1 MNSNMLQYIIPGLV
15 LILAIVLHLYTFVRR
30 SRYNHIPQPPLPLS
44 WNWIRGHAS
53 LIIDEAKKNNFQT
66 AAIFKSIGLD
76 LGAETFALFVGFN
89 NNSYWMISEEIDFIS
104 KIISDHRTF
113 WKVGPK
119 NNPLAFA
126 NGVRVLGDHG
136 ILLEPG
142 TDVWYHKRKM
152 MDPAFLKKNLKSLM
166 DKMNQ
171 SSNKL
176 CQHLREKH
184 DQKIVDVYD
193 VFMKVALEVVCTCG
207 FNLEDDFI
215 TLTDSKVNNAV
226 NDLFAGVMVAFFNRP
241 TYWMPWKH
249 QKEKKSLKSSADML
263 REKMKNHLQE
273 RYDAVAA
280 GTDTHNDILSHI
292 IRGLKFSMKCFL
304 QNQKSPF

>member
-1 MNSNMLQYIIPGLV
+1 MLQYIIVGLV
-15 LILAIVLHLYTFVRR
+15 LILAIAVHLYTFVRR
-30 SRYNHIPQPPLPLS
+30 SKYKHLPQPPLPFR
-44 WNWIRGHAS
+44 WNWLMGHAP
-53 LIIDEAKKNNFQT
+53 LILNQVKKDINT
-66 AAIFKSIGLD
+66 VESFKKIGQD
-76 LGAETFALFVGFN
+76 LGAETFALFFGFHS
-89 NNSYWMISEEIDFIS
+89 NSYVIISVEIDFIS
-104 KIISDHRTF
+104 KIISDHRKF

-166 DKMNQ
+166 DKMND

-226 NDLFAGVMVAFFNRP
+226 NDLFAGVMVAFHNRT

-249 QKEKKSLKSSADML
+249 QKEKKSLKNSADLL
-263 REKMKNHLQE
+263 REKMKKHLQE

-292 IRGLKFSMKCFL
+292 IRGMINFL
-304 QNQKSPF
+304 LQPKLPF